1 MTPTKIN
8 ETIMSL
14 LPGDEI
20 RINNWRCSMV
30 IAGRSRHYLVAYNP
44 KIDSAVPAHEYTI
57 IPIPESVDDP
67 VPECGP
73 DYWIL
78 GFHANSSDKEFYDFT
93 NPAWVAEY
101 LASLEAGK
109 TEISQRRSAP
119 IARIIKS
126 KEWLNG

>member
-14 LPGDEI
+14 LPGDEFC
-20 RINNWRCSMV
+20 INNWFSPMTV
-30 IAGRSRHYLVAYNP
+30 VGRSRHFIVAYNP
-44 KIDSAVPAHEYTI
+44 RFRDKDNAYEYTI
-57 IPIPESVDDP
+57 IPIPENVHCP

-73 DYWIL
+73 DHWIL
-78 GFHANSSDKEFYDFT
+78 GFHANASDKAFYDFT

-101 LASLEAGK
+101 LASLESGE

>member
-1 MTPTKIN
+1 MNSTKIN
-8 ETIMSL
+8 EVIMSL
-14 LPGDEI
+14 LPGDEFC
-20 RINNWRCSMV
+20 INNWHRPMIV
-30 IAGRSRHYLVAYNP
+30 AGRSRHFIVAYNP
-44 KIDSAVPAHEYTI
+44 KFDDALQAYEYTI

-73 DYWIL
+73 DYWIF
-78 GFHANSSDKEFYDFT
+78 GFHANSGNGEFYDFT

-101 LASLEAGK
+101 LGSLESGE
-109 TEISQRRSAP
+109 TEISSRRSAP